1 MPRMPIRPGSVPD
14 DDPVRWFARL
24 VRAIGEND
32 FPLAAIARERLYD
45 LGWAI
50 AHLPTEAPAS
60 PKDQHVGIRDGRGRS
75 PIRRLR
81 RPPAP
86 HDTHPEAG
94 RPGGAA

>member
-1 MPRMPIRPGSVPD
+1 MPRDPARPGPVPD

-24 VRAIGEND
+24 VRAITEYD

-50 AHLPTEAPAS
+50 AHLSTEAPAS
-60 PKDQHVGIRDGRGRS
+60 PDRRAALTRDGRGRS
-75 PIRRLR
+75 PIRRVN

-86 HDTHPEAG
+86 AAPQPEAA
-94 RPGGAA
+94 RPEVAA